1 MLETVELLIIKFESN
16 LEVWI
21 SSLRVRNCNLQL
33 EIRIWNHQNWNKNLY
48 NWSIN
53 QKYWLAFQYLETH
66 HFFHFLSEV
75 IFDFQ
80 YTNILE
86 IISLYLLLAIW
97 IIWIYFSKAI
107 ISKTIPF
114 FSFLLIQTQLDITDS
129 QKVFCTSNK
138 KMPFEKP
145 IFK

>member
-66 HFFHFLSEV
+66 HFFSFFIWGNFWFPIYKYFGNYITLP
-75 IFDFQ
+75 FAGNLNNL
-80 YTNILE
+80 NILFKSNYFQNHSFFF
-86 IISLYLLLAIW
+86 IPSNTNTIRYHRQSKGILY
-97 IIWIYFSKAI
+97 F
-107 ISKTIPF
+107 
-114 FSFLLIQTQLDITDS
+114 
-129 QKVFCTSNK
+129 
-138 KMPFEKP
+138 
-145 IFK
+145 